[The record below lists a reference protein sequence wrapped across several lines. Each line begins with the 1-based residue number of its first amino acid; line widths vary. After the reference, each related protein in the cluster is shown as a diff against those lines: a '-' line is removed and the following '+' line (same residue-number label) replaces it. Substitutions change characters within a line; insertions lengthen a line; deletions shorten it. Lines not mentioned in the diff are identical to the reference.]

1 MLTMYSDQGVAD
13 DDEEEQIHENTT
25 SIVHL
30 AIFPWFV
37 LHNNTTTTAA
47 NGDHGPTNYGNAGPC
62 PFVCSIVFCCCFSI
76 LRLDNSFCSLLSR
89 FGGHHPFHLHR
100 CRRRRLGAIILIL
113 PPSPSPSPCPTHQ
126 LAIMSAGGC
135 CLIISLEINP
145 HRVSWSFRN

>member
-1 MLTMYSDQGVAD
+1 MLTMYSGQGVAD

-37 LHNNTTTTAA
+37 LHNTTTTTAA

-62 PFVCSIVFCCCFSI
+62 PFVGSIVFCCLFSI

-89 FGGHHPFHLHR
+89 FGGHHTTPPVPPSSLSSFGCNYIDPPSQSQSQSHPDPSTRNHV
-100 CRRRRLGAIILIL
+100 CRRLLPYNFLG
-113 PPSPSPSPCPTHQ
+113 
-126 LAIMSAGGC
+126 
-135 CLIISLEINP
+135 N
-145 HRVSWSFRN
+145 